1 MKDILLLCEGN
12 PGAISVIKQMIK
24 ENILTSQLLDIMK
37 NNNIVSSK
45 IWIKYKECNQDIYEY
60 KKYLL
65 SL

>member
-12 PGAISVIKQMIK
+12 PGAISVIKQMIQ

-45 IWIKYKECNQDIYEY
+45 IWIKYK
-60 KKYLL
+60 
-65 SL
+65 